1 MLSKVRVDDS
11 ADSPSRTGSKE
22 IPCASQR
29 SQNLVLSSRI
39 QHLVSRIDMPPPLT
53 YANYLDLEKLLT
65 LQKPRSS
72 PAEHDETL
80 FIIIHQTYELWFKQ
94 LLHEFEKIKRDF
106 SAGDLFGASH
116 SFKRVRTIMKVLV
129 AQVDILETMT
139 PSSFSSFRDRLETA
153 SGFQSVQFR
162 EIEFVLGYKR
172 ASTLAY
178 VKPDFPGYD
187 RLQQLLN
194 GRTVIDHFY
203 DFLATRGAKIP
214 EELKKRD
221 LTQPNGPNE
230 QVQEE
235 ILRLYKNAPE
245 CSILFELMTDFD
257 EGLQEWRYR
266 HIKLVERTIGAKKG
280 TGGSPGVPFLK
291 ESLFR
296 PVFHDLW
303 AIRHQM

>member
-1 MLSKVRVDDS
+1 M
-11 ADSPSRTGSKE
+11 
-22 IPCASQR
+22 
-29 SQNLVLSSRI
+29 
-39 QHLVSRIDMPPPLT
+39 PPLT
-53 YANYLDLEKLLT
+53 YANYLELEKLLT

-72 PAEHDETL
+72 PPEHDETL

-106 SAGDLFGASH
+106 SAGDLFGAIH
-116 SFKRVRTIMKVLV
+116 TFKRVRTILKVLV

-172 ASTLAY
+172 ASTLNY
-178 VKPDFPGYD
+178 LKPDFPGYD
-187 RLQQLLN
+187 LLQQLLRD
-194 GRTVIDHFY
+194 RTVIDHFY
-203 DFLATRGAKIP
+203 DFLETRGAQIP
-214 EELKKRD
+214 DELKKRD

-230 QVQEE
+230 QVQTE
-235 ILRLYKNAPE
+235 ILRLYKSAPE

-280 TGGSPGVPFLK
+280 PGGSPGVPFLK
-291 ESLFR
+291 ESLFK

-303 AIRHQM
+303 AIRHEM